1 MGPYLWQQYNIL
13 VLPRSFPYSGM
24 ENPSLSFLSPCLIN
38 GDKSLID
45 IIFHEMIHSW
55 SGNLVT
61 NDNWSDFWLNEGITM
76 FLQRKIVGLWKKDP
90 EYARMDGYL
99 GFYYIQQ
106 SIDYFGEKLK
116 DFTTLRPN
124 LEGFSPDDYY
134 SDIPYEKGYNFMYY
148 IESLIGED
156 IMESFFKN
164 YFEHFKYQSINF
176 VQFKNYFID
185 FCSDNNVTKD
195 TLDKINWTAW
205 VFSPGDIPVNFTEN
219 NKYKDQ
225 VEEII
230 EKIKKGNFENLE
242 NEFKGLYPIQKTYIL
257 LTLQQFDNFLTD
269 EQHKFLTETL
279 KLYEGQNFLVSTNYF
294 RLILE
299 KTDKFLEHELD
310 SLVNYLSNYGAT
322 DYMVGLYELFYK
334 RDEIKAKE
342 TLNNLSTFYH
352 SLMYEMAFEEIEK
365 AEDDFPILVLE
376 IKSDSKIYYPYDDI
390 FELDVEKY
398 NDKFGK
404 MYFEDN
410 IYLMD
415 NSNEFGLNCYLNNS
429 ETQYCELKNETFKSK
444 GQYSIQVKERIQKM
458 DYAVKVHES
467 EKFGIIQFLN
477 REQTKTKYTFNVAVN
492 NILKIIINLNE
503 VINFELPVYFGN
515 TTDLKLK
522 CEIHETNYE
531 CELNKTFC
539 ESHCKLQKEE
549 VKYQINVLSKS
560 ENSFLDI
567 EVYINSFE
575 EEEKENDI
583 DILVIVLPC
592 VFGALLII
600 GIVLFCIL
608 RKKRQITSEEI
619 TKELIS
625 VGLKDSE
632 MKEGTE

>member
-299 KTDKFLEHELD
+299 KTD
-310 SLVNYLSNYGAT
+310 
-322 DYMVGLYELFYK
+322 
-334 RDEIKAKE
+334 
-342 TLNNLSTFYH
+342 
-352 SLMYEMAFEEIEK
+352 
-365 AEDDFPILVLE
+365 
-376 IKSDSKIYYPYDDI
+376 
-390 FELDVEKY
+390 
-398 NDKFGK
+398 
-404 MYFEDN
+404 
-410 IYLMD
+410 
-415 NSNEFGLNCYLNNS
+415 
-429 ETQYCELKNETFKSK
+429 
-444 GQYSIQVKERIQKM
+444 
-458 DYAVKVHES
+458 
-467 EKFGIIQFLN
+467 
-477 REQTKTKYTFNVAVN
+477 
-492 NILKIIINLNE
+492 
-503 VINFELPVYFGN
+503 
-515 TTDLKLK
+515 
-522 CEIHETNYE
+522 
-531 CELNKTFC
+531 
-539 ESHCKLQKEE
+539 
-549 VKYQINVLSKS
+549 
-560 ENSFLDI
+560 
-567 EVYINSFE
+567 
-575 EEEKENDI
+575 
-583 DILVIVLPC
+583 
-592 VFGALLII
+592 
-600 GIVLFCIL
+600 
-608 RKKRQITSEEI
+608 
-619 TKELIS
+619 
-625 VGLKDSE
+625 
-632 MKEGTE
+632 